1 MFGKIL
7 VPVDLHREA
16 SWRRALPVAA
26 DQARLYGA
34 KVILLYMEP
43 GAFPMEAEPHEDD
56 DRVEKL
62 RGLAGDHFDNTTE
75 VEVRVKHHNSVHRC
89 ILEVAAD
96 EAIDLIVMNSHDPAL
111 RESPLGS
118 AAAEIAEHA
127 ACSILMIR

>member
-7 VPVDLHREA
+7 VPVDLRREA

-26 DQARLYGA
+26 DQARLYDA

-62 RGLAGDHFDNTTE
+62 RALAGDHFDKATQ
-75 VEVRVKHHNSVHRC
+75 VEIRVKHHNSVYRC
-89 ILEVAAD
+89 ILETVAD
-96 EAIDLIVMNSHDPAL
+96 EAVDLIVMNSHDPVL

-118 AAAEIAEHA
+118 AAAEIAQHA
-127 ACSILMIR
+127 TCSVLMVR